1 LVELVGIFD
10 MQGGTGGVVEGF
22 VDFGGVFHGL
32 VFGSCDEFRGR
43 VNAGVAGI
51 RCKALNSGRK

>member
-32 VFGSCDEFRGR
+32 MSVPEMSF
-43 VNAGVAGI
+43 VAG
-51 RCKALNSGRK
+51 